1 MKKIQLNL
9 VQTALISMK
18 EQIETI
24 TSRKKSGVNSIGL
37 WDLYNLQKIVDNQ
50 AVLVNNFTSYLLN
63 TVNS

>member
-24 TSRKKSGVNSIGL
+24 TSRQKKGVNSIGL
-37 WDLYNLQKIVDNQ
+37 WDLYNLQKIVENQ